1 MKQVFWETSSSWDSE
16 VLRVWS
22 VTSRHQ
28 AFHCMR
34 RQCVV
39 ALGGPSVELLY
50 GMTKSFNQPL
60 GHARVLIL
68 PLRKRCLPA
77 PNCAT
82 PSMTRSL
89 STCSSTIFTFTQLL
103 IGVSH
108 ESEMLSHTCLQAKE
122 FVPLLVLICF
132 GMLCQF
138 AVSLN
143 RLEMWKL
150 QKLCATFFGPPLSVA
165 S

>member
-1 MKQVFWETSSSWDSE
+1 M
-16 VLRVWS
+16 
-22 VTSRHQ
+22 TSRHQ

-34 RQCVV
+34 RRGVV

-50 GMTKSFNQPL
+50 GMTKSFIQPL
-60 GHARVLIL
+60 GHARVLIM

-122 FVPLLVLICF
+122 FVPPLVLLWHALPIRSF
-132 GMLCQF
+132 TQSFRNVKASKTLR
-138 AVSLN
+138 N
-143 RLEMWKL
+143 
-150 QKLCATFFGPPLSVA
+150 FFGAASVCRIVGQK
-165 S
+165 SQV